1 MEGEGQDVDELV
13 YLFELDSV
21 RNSTE
26 EIRRAQRALFRETVL
41 KGNRVVL
48 SFNQLTDSEGF
59 LWAVR
64 DPESYRTMLSLFS
77 MGVLKY
83 SRFLPGG
90 GRQIPPDQLAEQL
103 KACRKA
109 YPDLFQQSVLKE
121 YGVLPDDA
129 PQRTVRT
136 GSHYVQDALERCLSA
151 APGKFLFSAL
161 PFRSDNKTMLSAV
174 HYALQY
180 SDPSILEEVGSAA
193 ADPVRDGVGE
203 QADKLRDARLDFVR
217 NYVEL
222 LLYLS
227 REPLAYN
234 PAEPGN
240 HTRMSEYLTWVRER
254 CRNGPPPAGFA
265 LWPLLCRGA
274 EVIGAHWQQVAE
286 KKIDNRSDWYDAL
299 LQAEEDP
306 RALSMAE
313 AIVDLCY
320 NYAIADSIRDLSHK
334 CGDMEEFWADF
345 LEKLPPYWADG
356 ERGIHKFLKP
366 DRTAPAS
373 LPAAQAMPRWG
384 TAVRVLRHVPQ
395 QRKGRTGKTWRG
407 CLNASLGFQICSAA
421 AYIALFAAISLAL
434 EGVEELFLMMGQQIA
449 FPSGLLLLVK
459 LLLFGAAGSW
469 ISARFGLLDILDSFK
484 QAFSALGDRL
494 VLWRAGRAD

>member
-1 MEGEGQDVDELV
+1 MKKGHAQACPCRIWLEDGAACGIIKKTAEGEGQDVDELV

-21 RNSTE
+21 RNSAE

-64 DPESYRTMLSLFS
+64 DPESYRSMLALFS

-83 SRFLPGG
+83 SRFLPGD
-90 GRQIPPDQLAEQL
+90 GRQIPPDQQA
-103 KACRKA
+103 R
-109 YPDLFQQSVLKE
+109 
-121 YGVLPDDA
+121 
-129 PQRTVRT
+129 RTVRT
-136 GSHYVQDALERCLSA
+136 ASHYVQNALERCLSE

-161 PFRSDNKTMLSAV
+161 PFRSDNKTMLSAIR
-174 HYALQY
+174 YALQY
-180 SDPSILEEVGSAA
+180 SDPSMLEEVRSAA
-193 ADPVRDGVGE
+193 ADPARDGVGE
-203 QADKLRDARLDFVR
+203 QADQLRDARLNFVR

-222 LLYLS
+222 ILYLS

-234 PAEPGN
+234 PAETGA
-240 HTRMSEYLTWVRER
+240 HTAMSQYLMWVRER
-254 CRNGPPPAGFA
+254 CRDGPPPAGFE

-274 EVIGAHWQQVAE
+274 EVIGAHWEQVAE
-286 KKIDNRSDWYDAL
+286 KKIDTRSDWHDAFWEAL
-299 LQAEEDP
+299 RAGEDP
-306 RALSMAE
+306 RELSMAE

-334 CGDMEEFWADF
+334 CKDWEEVWADF

-373 LPAAQAMPRWG
+373 LPAAEAMPRWG

-395 QRKGRTGKTWRG
+395 QRKSRPRKRWSG

-434 EGVEELFLMMGQQIA
+434 EGVEELFLLLGQQIA
-449 FPSGLLLLVK
+449 FPSGLLLLAK
-459 LLLFGAAGSW
+459 LLLFGVVGSW
-469 ISARFGLLDILDSFK
+469 ISARFKLLDILDSFK
-484 QAFSALGDRL
+484 QAFFALGDRL
-494 VLWRAGRAD
+494 ALWKAGRAD